1 MRGLVFR
8 AVSRPSC
15 SPSPIAHALAPPP
28 PPPPRSP
35 RSLQHAYMRPLGV
48 ISLLIALDEERGPTL
63 MKVDPA
69 GYYVGYK
76 AAAVG
81 AKETEAVNFLE
92 KKVKAAPPEGLSYD
106 DTCITAISALQV
118 RGGSMGLVG
127 GTRPVSRT
135 VG

>member
-1 MRGLVFR
+1 
-8 AVSRPSC
+8 
-15 SPSPIAHALAPPP
+15 
-28 PPPPRSP
+28 
-35 RSLQHAYMRPLGV
+35 MRPLGV

-92 KKVKAAPPEGLSYD
+92 KKVKAAAAGGLSYD

-118 RGGSMGLVG
+118 GPVGGRGGVEIACLV
-127 GTRPVSRT
+127 V
-135 VG
+135 VGAG